1 MVQSISLTN
10 GAKHITYDWCKAYHL
25 RMVQSISLKNGAE
38 HITYEWCRAY
48 HLRMVQSI
56 SLTNGAEH
64 ITYEEVEQVFE
75 QCPFYCGNILLV
87 GF

>member
-48 HLRMVQSI
+48 HLRRS
-56 SLTNGAEH
+56 GAGIRAMSFLLWEYFVSG
-64 ITYEEVEQVFE
+64 ILIQTLEDKEV
-75 QCPFYCGNILLV
+75 I
-87 GF
+87 